1 MCAVLH
7 PSASKPT
14 NKDKIILN
22 YGRVQRYWVAH
33 SIFFSC
39 YLSKMRVLYVALQFT
54 LACTTEM
61 FTIFLSFYKQLP
73 KMQFCA
79 Q

>member
-1 MCAVLH
+1 MEEF
-7 PSASKPT
+7 
-14 NKDKIILN
+14 KDTGLLTLF
-22 YGRVQRYWVAH
+22 
-33 SIFFSC
+33 FFSC

-79 Q
+79 QWVAEHWTFNKKKLPLSKY